1 MNQISR
7 AVFVGINLF
16 YLVGDFSVL
25 SIYNCFRRNDK
36 EEMYMLK
43 YCVQGFL
50 LGLAYVAPIGMQ
62 NIYVINTAVSKNKLR
77 AYQVA
82 FITIFFDI
90 SLALACFFGMGTLME
105 KSKVIRAATLLIGC
119 IAVVYIGIQ
128 LMRSTPDVE
137 KEVDVNKSIIEVII
151 TCFMVTWVNPQA
163 IIDGSLLLGG
173 FRASLPKDASTL
185 FIIGVCLA
193 SFCWFTSV
201 ATIVS
206 TFKQKFNGKVL
217 RIINIICGAVIIYY
231 GLKLGYSFL
240 QIII

>member
-1 MNQISR
+1 
-7 AVFVGINLF
+7 
-16 YLVGDFSVL
+16 
-25 SIYNCFRRNDK
+25 
-36 EEMYMLK
+36 MLK
-43 YCVQGFL
+43 YCIQGFL
-50 LGLAYVAPIGMQ
+50 LGLVYVAPIGMQ

-105 KSKVIRAATLLIGC
+105 KSKIIRATVLFIGC

-128 LMRSTPDVE
+128 LMRSTPDAE
-137 KEVDVNKSIIEVII
+137 KEVDVNKSLIEVIM
-151 TCFMVTWVNPQA
+151 TCFMVTWLNPQA

-173 FRASLPKDASTL
+173 FRASLPQAASTL
-185 FIIGVCLA
+185 FILGVCLA
-193 SFCWFTSV
+193 SFFWFISV

-206 TFKQKFNGKVL
+206 TFKQKFNRKVL